1 MFRRKLILAL
11 AVAAVAA
18 GVPAC
23 SSSGKTSTAQNAADT
38 TTPVAV
44 KLAVSNIT
52 NQSYIPLLLAQQLG
66 FFKKQGLNV
75 TVTNVSSGSQTFTML
90 AAKQVQGVVGF
101 YDHDADLTA
110 KGSPTESVI
119 QLLQAPGMVEMV
131 RTDEAAAITGPGQTS
146 GKNVGVTGL
155 GGSTE
160 FLADYLAAHNGGGT
174 IHAVGVTSG
183 APLVAAVK
191 NKQIDA
197 VVTTEP
203 TITSLLSKKLAKI
216 IVDMRS
222 VTGTQ
227 AALGGPYPGT
237 ALSVQNVWAKAN
249 PTTVQKL
256 VNALAEA
263 LHYIQQHSA
272 AQIVDQLPAT
282 YYAGPGKAAYTQ
294 ALANEIG
301 MYSPTGLMPAD
312 GPQSVFR
319 VLSAFDPAIKAHS
332 NLDLSQTYTDTFVQ
346 NVPAS

>member
-11 AVAAVAA
+11 AVATVAA

-23 SSSGKTSTAQNAADT
+23 SSSGSSSSAQNAADT
-38 TTPVAV
+38 STPVAV

-75 TVTNVSSGSQTFTML
+75 SIANVNSGSQTFTML

-101 YDHDADLTA
+101 MDHDIDLTA
-110 KGSPTESVI
+110 KGSPTESVV

-131 RTDEAAAITGPGQTS
+131 RTDEADTITTPAGLA
-146 GKNVGVTGL
+146 GKNVGVTGI

-183 APLVAAVK
+183 APLLASMT

-197 VVTTEP
+197 AVTTEP
-203 TITSLLSKKLAKI
+203 SITSLLSKKLAKI

-237 ALSVQNVWAKAN
+237 ALSVQNAWAKAN

-256 VNALAEA
+256 VNALVEA
-263 LHYIQQHSA
+263 LHWIQQHSA

-301 MYSPTGLMPAD
+301 MYSPTGLMPTD
-312 GPQSVFR
+312 GPQSIYR
-319 VLSAFDPAIKAHS
+319 VLSLFDPAVKGHTV
-332 NLDLSQTYTDTFVQ
+332 DLSQVYTETFVQ
-346 NVPAS
+346 NAPAS